1 MPQVAS
7 RGLQRPAIEV
17 ADDDPLHEHAD
28 QRRGQKTDR
37 NRGQQIPVDRLRQ
50 IGAKD
55 ALHRPRRVGADHQQ
69 FAVRHVDDA
78 HDAVGDRQT
87 EGGEQQDRAER
98 EAGEGAA
105 EVVGPGEALLDGANR
120 RPGRR
125 AHRAVGLDPGFAL
138 LFGQRDQELADPRIA
153 AFPEGAHCVKADA
166 GVGRPE
172 ARLGMRELQALADL
186 RILFARQ
193 RLVEQRQ
200 HLRVSAQ
207 RHLLGGLP
215 AHRAFTRKQAQ
226 CGERGRQFAAD
237 AVVDV
242 DRLARCRRRL
252 DLGLAC
258 GIEHALAVDDDQ
270 ALAGDRQRVVGERF
284 QHRQRGFRRRLGERH
299 DGRDPG
305 LGVLG
310 RERLE
315 QRRVDRRV
323 PARSGQQPATE
334 Q

>member
-1 MPQVAS
+1 MTIRSMSTPTSA
-7 RGLQRPAIEV
+7 A
-17 ADDDPLHEHAD
+17 AK
-28 QRRGQKTDR
+28 KTDR

-69 FAVRHVDDA
+69 LAVRHVDDA
-78 HDAVGDRQT
+78 HDAVGDRQA

-125 AHRAVGLDPGFAL
+125 AHRAVGLDPGVAL
-138 LFGQRDQELADPRIA
+138 LLGQRHQELADPGVA
-153 AFPEGAHCVKADA
+153 AFAEGAHRVQADA

-186 RILFARQ
+186 GILFRRQ

-200 HLRVSAQ
+200 HLRVGAQ

-215 AHRAFTRKQAQ
+215 AHRALAREEAQ
-226 CGERGRQFAAD
+226 RGERGRQFAAD
-237 AVVDV
+237 AVVDA
-242 DRLARCRRRL
+242 DRFARCRRRR

-284 QHRQRGFRRRLGERH
+284 QHRQRGFGCCLRERH
-299 DGRDPG
+299 DGRD
-305 LGVLG
+305 LGVG
-310 RERLE
+310 VFGGERLE
-315 QRRVDRRV
+315 QRRVDCRV
-323 PARSGQQPATE
+323 PARRGQQPATE